1 MLPSYRYDPGIQGL
15 RAVAVTLVLLFH
27 LLPYIFT
34 GGYIGVDVFFVI
46 SGFVITR
53 LILRDCAVGTFSFT
67 EFYSRRIL
75 RLAPPL
81 LLTCLVT
88 LLVACFVLLPDELTE
103 LAWTT
108 ISASLYFSNW
118 FFAAQAGYFS
128 EQLETNPLLHTWSLG
143 VEEQFYLLFPLLLVW
158 LVWLVRRQPR
168 IFMTMLVLTA
178 LLYALAYG
186 WTLLDEE
193 SAFFASPLRF
203 FQFTAGAC
211 MVFVCQK
218 HRLPALLADGFST
231 LSLIALGTAV
241 FVMNKTTAFPGT
253 AALVPTVSTMIVL
266 YTLTRPDTLTSR
278 CFSIA
283 PAVWLG
289 NNSYSVYLWHWPL
302 IIYCKLAY
310 TAAFSLPVVLALLGG
325 ALLLGHLSYRF
336 VEQPCRRLAPS
347 HRKRLVL
354 ILVAFTCGL
363 LALSARIVWQQGLPE
378 RFDTNQLML
387 AGYMKN
393 QNGHYGQGQCFI
405 TQANTEWRSLLQEP
419 CLPQSA
425 QQQAI
430 LLLGDS
436 HAAHLNQALRQKF
449 SGVVVGQVTAS
460 GCKPLVSDTARTSGR
475 CAEIVRKTL
484 SRVAEQPAYRAVI
497 LSARWQQSDIPAL
510 RDTLDF
516 LKNQHVVVIGPGL
529 SFKLALPRL
538 LIANQANL
546 QSVLLQSNIEELRL
560 VDHALAELTKSLGV
574 KYYSMLTQQCDS
586 VCRYTDENGIP
597 IQWDTAHMTRQG
609 AEFMLRDFQIE

>member
-1 MLPSYRYDPGIQGL
+1 MLPTYRFDPGIQGL

-53 LILRDCAVGTFSFT
+53 LILRDCAAGSFSFT
-67 EFYSRRIL
+67 EFYRRRFL

-81 LLTCLVT
+81 MLTCLVT
-88 LLVACFVLLPDELTE
+88 LLVAYFVLLPDELTE

-108 ISASLYFSNW
+108 VSALLYFSNW

-143 VEEQFYLLFPLLLVW
+143 VEEQFYLLFPVL
-158 LVWLVRRQPR
+158 LVWLVRRQR
-168 IFMTMLVLTA
+168 RVFMTLLVLTA

-186 WTLLDEE
+186 WTLLDAE

-218 HRLPALLADGFST
+218 PRMPALLADGFSA
-231 LSLIALGTAV
+231 LSVIALITAV
-241 FVMNKTTAFPGT
+241 FMMNKTTVFPGT
-253 AALVPTVSTMIVL
+253 AALVPTIATMLLL
-266 YTLTRPDTLTSR
+266 YALTRQDTLTSR

-289 NNSYSVYLWHWPL
+289 NISYSVYLWHWPL
-302 IIYCKLAY
+302 IIFCKLAY
-310 TAAFSLPVVLALLGG
+310 TAAFSLPVVLALL
-325 ALLLGHLSYRF
+325 ASSLLLGYLSWHF
-336 VEQPCRRLAPS
+336 IEQRCRRIAPA
-347 HRKRLVL
+347 HRKQFML
-354 ILVAFTCGL
+354 IVVISTCSL
-363 LALSARIVWQQGLPE
+363 LALSVRIVWQQGVPD
-378 RFDTNQLML
+378 RFDANQLML
-387 AGYMKN
+387 AGYMKK

-419 CLPQSA
+419 CLPQSG
-425 QQQAI
+425 QPKAI

-436 HAAHLNQALRQKF
+436 HAAHLNQALRNKF
-449 SGVVVGQVTAS
+449 RRMVVGQVTAS
-460 GCKPLVSDTARTSGR
+460 GCKPLMPSNSMKTGR
-475 CAEIVRKTL
+475 CAEIVRETL
-484 SRVAEQPAYRAVI
+484 SRVSEQPAYHAII

-510 RDTLDF
+510 RDTLAL

-529 SFKLALPRL
+529 SYQLALPRL
-538 LIANQANL
+538 LVANQKKLKN
-546 QSVLLQSNIEELRL
+546 VELQSNIEELRI
-560 VDHALAELTKSLGV
+560 VDHELAELTKSSGV
-574 KYYSMLTQQCDS
+574 KYYSMLKQQCDP

-597 IQWDTAHMTRQG
+597 IQWDTAHLTRQG
-609 AEFMLRDFQIE
+609 AEFMLRNFQIE